1 MISSDDAANAALSF
15 FREWMNSDT
24 KLGVNVTLGSFT
36 ATGSGAIT
44 SLEDDTLWIRDA
56 ASGFSIHVPLT
67 GATFK
72 SVDPER
78 GMGESA
84 FDELAQEFGFK
95 FFWQIDLPGG
105 IIVVLSDVDTSPP
118 SVLL

>member
-67 GATFK
+67 GPRSNQSIQNAEWAN
-72 SVDPER
+72 P
-78 GMGESA
+78 
-84 FDELAQEFGFK
+84 
-95 FFWQIDLPGG
+95 
-105 IIVVLSDVDTSPP
+105 LSTNSHKNLGL
-118 SVLL
+118 SFSGRLIFRAASLWCYLM